1 MQEMLAAQD
10 LKHTPEGDRAVASSV
25 VEQRDVY
32 KMIDVGSPVLSVA
45 VSPGGTV
52 VASREED
59 GAVRLWDANTG
70 EPVRDLVAANGGG
83 KNAVNAVAFS
93 PDERWVAAASEDGSV
108 RWWNAATGRPVGEA
122 PSGHEKAVNAVA
134 FSPDGRV
141 IVSAGDDHLVRL
153 WDVRSGEPVGDPLT
167 GNGKRVNAVAFSRGG
182 GLIASGGEDG
192 TVRLWYAV
200 GGAWRAKLPLRGHD
214 LPVNAVA
221 FSPDGQRLASAGDD
235 RAVRLWDTKTAAP
248 VGAMLNA
255 HKNWCSA
262 WPSAL
267 TGSGWSPLALT
278 TRSSCGTSV
287 RARRSEIR

>member
-52 VASREED
+52 VASGEED

-83 KNAVNAVAFS
+83 KN
-93 PDERWVAAASEDGSV
+93 
-108 RWWNAATGRPVGEA
+108 
-122 PSGHEKAVNAVA
+122 AVNAVA

-235 RAVRLWDTKTAAP
+235 RAVRLW
-248 VGAMLNA
+248 GYEN
-255 HKNWCSA
+255 
-262 WPSAL
+262 
-267 TGSGWSPLALT
+267 
-278 TRSSCGTSV
+278 R
-287 RARRSEIR
+287 RARGCAAERPQELGAQRGLQP